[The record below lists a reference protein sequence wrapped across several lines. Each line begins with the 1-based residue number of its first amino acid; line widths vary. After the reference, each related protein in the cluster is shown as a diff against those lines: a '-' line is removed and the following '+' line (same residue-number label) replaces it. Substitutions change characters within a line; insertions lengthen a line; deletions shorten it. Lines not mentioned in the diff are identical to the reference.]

1 MDNQI
6 FETNQ
11 HTGKF
16 SLADFFARIYAL
28 VGMGIAVSAV
38 VAFITLT
45 VFADNISA
53 ILTGHTWLLFVLWI
67 LEMVLVVAV
76 TPMAAKNSP
85 MALPAFIGFS
95 ALNGFTL
102 TFTLA
107 YFDLSSIAV
116 AFAITAGMFFA
127 LSIFGKTTKR
137 DLSGMGKAMFA
148 ALIGIII
155 ASVVNL
161 FVGSSGMD
169 FMISILSVIVF
180 SGLIAWDNQRI
191 EMLYNRSNGNVTDG
205 WAVSMA
211 LSLYLDFINLFIS
224 ILRIPSPLHASQRPP
239 FTLKL
244 NRPF

>member
-67 LEMVLVVAV
+67 LEMILVVAV

-107 YFDLSSIAV
+107 YFDLSSIAI
-116 AFAITAGMFFA
+116 ALAITAGMFFA

-224 ILRIPSPLHASQRPP
+224 ILRIFGIGGS
-239 FTLKL
+239 KD
-244 NRPF
+244 

>member
-53 ILTGHTWLLFVLWI
+53 ILTGRTWLLFVLWI

-224 ILRIPSPLHASQRPP
+224 ILRIFGIGGS
-239 FTLKL
+239 KD
-244 NRPF
+244 

>member
-11 HTGKF
+11 NTGKF

-45 VFADNISA
+45 MFADNISA

-107 YFDLSSIAV
+107 YFNLSSIAI

-127 LSIFGKTTKR
+127 LSVFGKTTKR

-155 ASVVNL
+155 ASLVNL

-191 EMLYNRSNGNVTDG
+191 EALYNQANGKVTDG

-224 ILRIPSPLHASQRPP
+224 ILRIFGVGGSRD
-239 FTLKL
+239 
-244 NRPF
+244 

>member
-11 HTGKF
+11 NTGKF

-28 VGMGIAVSAV
+28 VGMGITVSAV

-45 VFADNISA
+45 MFADNISA

-107 YFDLSSIAV
+107 YFNLSSIAI

-127 LSIFGKTTKR
+127 LSVFGKTTKR

-155 ASVVNL
+155 ASLVNL

-191 EMLYNRSNGNVTDG
+191 EALYNQATGNVTDG

-224 ILRIPSPLHASQRPP
+224 ILRIFGVGGSRD
-239 FTLKL
+239 
-244 NRPF
+244 

>member
-224 ILRIPSPLHASQRPP
+224 ILRIFGIGGS
-239 FTLKL
+239 KD
-244 NRPF
+244 

>member
-1 MDNQI
+1 MMDNQI

-211 LSLYLDFINLFIS
+211 LSLYLDFMNLFIS
-224 ILRIPSPLHASQRPP
+224 ILRIFGIGGS
-239 FTLKL
+239 KD
-244 NRPF
+244 

>member
-11 HTGKF
+11 NTGKF

-45 VFADNISA
+45 MFADNISA
-53 ILTGHTWLLFVLWI
+53 ILTGHTWLLVVLWI

-107 YFDLSSIAV
+107 YFNLSSIAI

-127 LSIFGKTTKR
+127 LSVFGKTTKR

-155 ASVVNL
+155 ASLVNL

-191 EMLYNRSNGNVTDG
+191 EALYNQADSNVTDG

-224 ILRIPSPLHASQRPP
+224 ILRIFGVGGSRD
-239 FTLKL
+239 
-244 NRPF
+244 

>member
-45 VFADNISA
+45 MFADNISA
-53 ILTGHTWLLFVLWI
+53 ILTGNTWLLFVLWI
-67 LEMVLVVAV
+67 LEMVLVVALA
-76 TPMAAKNSP
+76 PMARKNSP
-85 MALPAFIGFS
+85 MALPAFIAFS

-107 YFDLSSIAV
+107 YFELSSIAI

-191 EMLYNRSNGNVTDG
+191 ETLYHQNNGNVTDG

-224 ILRIPSPLHASQRPP
+224 ILRIFGIGGS
-239 FTLKL
+239 KD
-244 NRPF
+244 

>member
-1 MDNQI
+1 MNNQI

-11 HTGKF
+11 QTGRF

-38 VAFITLT
+38 VAFLTLT
-45 VFADNISA
+45 MFADNIA
-53 ILTGHTWLLFVLWI
+53 TILTSSPWVLIVSWI

-76 TPMAAKNSP
+76 TPMAMKNSP
-85 MALPAFIGFS
+85 MVLPAFLAFS

-107 YFDLSSIAV
+107 YFNLSSIAL
-116 AFAITAGMFFA
+116 AFAITAGMFFG
-127 LSIFGKTTKR
+127 LSLFGKTTNR

-148 ALIGIII
+148 GLIGIVI

-180 SGLIAWDNQRI
+180 SGLIAWDNKKI
-191 EMLYNRSNGNVTDG
+191 EMIYRQANGNVSDG

-224 ILRIPSPLHASQRPP
+224 ILRLVGIGEDRD
-239 FTLKL
+239 
-244 NRPF
+244 

>member
-1 MDNQI
+1 MMDNQI

-67 LEMVLVVAV
+67 LEMILVVAV

-107 YFDLSSIAV
+107 YFDLSSIAI

-224 ILRIPSPLHASQRPP
+224 ILRIFGIGGS
-239 FTLKL
+239 KD
-244 NRPF
+244 

>member
-11 HTGKF
+11 NTGKF

-45 VFADNISA
+45 MFADNISA

-107 YFDLSSIAV
+107 YFNLSSIAI

-127 LSIFGKTTKR
+127 LSVFGKTTKR
-137 DLSGMGKAMFA
+137 DLSGMG
-148 ALIGIII
+148 
-155 ASVVNL
+155 
-161 FVGSSGMD
+161 
-169 FMISILSVIVF
+169 
-180 SGLIAWDNQRI
+180 
-191 EMLYNRSNGNVTDG
+191 
-205 WAVSMA
+205 
-211 LSLYLDFINLFIS
+211 
-224 ILRIPSPLHASQRPP
+224 
-239 FTLKL
+239 
-244 NRPF
+244 

>member
-11 HTGKF
+11 NTGKF

-45 VFADNISA
+45 MFADNISA

-107 YFDLSSIAV
+107 YFNLSSIAI

-127 LSIFGKTTKR
+127 LSVFGKTTKR

-155 ASVVNL
+155 ASLVNL

-191 EMLYNRSNGNVTDG
+191 EALYNQADSNVTDG

-224 ILRIPSPLHASQRPP
+224 ILRIFGVGGSRD
-239 FTLKL
+239 
-244 NRPF
+244 

>member
-1 MDNQI
+1 MMYNQI

-53 ILTGHTWLLFVLWI
+53 ILTGHTWLLFILWI

-224 ILRIPSPLHASQRPP
+224 ILRIFGIGGS
-239 FTLKL
+239 KD
-244 NRPF
+244 

>member
-67 LEMVLVVAV
+67 LEMILVVAV

-107 YFDLSSIAV
+107 YFDLSSIAI

-205 WAVSMA
+205 WAVRN
-211 LSLYLDFINLFIS
+211 IGHGKVQH
-224 ILRIPSPLHASQRPP
+224 RR
-239 FTLKL
+239 
-244 NRPF
+244 

>member
-1 MDNQI
+1 MMDNQI

-53 ILTGHTWLLFVLWI
+53 ILTGHTWLLFILWI

-161 FVGSSGMD
+161 FVGSSGVD

-224 ILRIPSPLHASQRPP
+224 ILRIFGIGGS
-239 FTLKL
+239 KD
-244 NRPF
+244 

>member
-1 MDNQI
+1 MDHQI

-11 HTGKF
+11 NTGKF

-38 VAFITLT
+38 VAFLTLT
-45 VFADNISA
+45 LFADNISA
-53 ILTGHTWLLFVLWI
+53 ILTGNTWLLFVLWI

-85 MALPAFIGFS
+85 MALPAFIAFS

-107 YFDLSSIAV
+107 YFSLTSIAI

-127 LSIFGKTTKR
+127 LSLFGKTTKR

-155 ASVVNL
+155 ASIVNL

-191 EMLYNRSNGNVTDG
+191 TSLYYSANGEVTDG

-224 ILRIPSPLHASQRPP
+224 ILRIFGIGGSRD
-239 FTLKL
+239 
-244 NRPF
+244 

>member
-11 HTGKF
+11 NTGKF

-38 VAFITLT
+38 VAFLTLT
-45 VFADNISA
+45 LFVENISA
-53 ILTGHTWLLFVLWI
+53 ILVGSPWLLMVLWL
-67 LEMVLVVAV
+67 LEMGLVLAV
-76 TPMAAKNSP
+76 TPMARKNSP
-85 MALPAFIGFS
+85 MALPAFIAFS

-107 YFDLSSIAV
+107 YFDLGSIAL
-116 AFAITAGMFFA
+116 AFAITAGMFFT
-127 LSIFGKTTKR
+127 LSVIGKTTNR
-137 DLSGMGKAMFA
+137 DLSGMGKAMIA
-148 ALIGIII
+148 LLIGIII
-155 ASVVNL
+155 ASIVNL
-161 FVGSSGMD
+161 FIGSSSMN
-169 FMISILSVIVF
+169 FILSVVSVIVF

-191 EMLYNRSNGNVTDG
+191 EALYNQANGNVSDG

-224 ILRIPSPLHASQRPP
+224 ILRIFGVAGS
-239 FTLKL
+239 KD
-244 NRPF
+244 

>member
-1 MDNQI
+1 MMDNQI

-53 ILTGHTWLLFVLWI
+53 ILTGHTWLLFILWI

-224 ILRIPSPLHASQRPP
+224 ILRIFGIGGS
-239 FTLKL
+239 KD
-244 NRPF
+244 

>member
-16 SLADFFARIYAL
+16 SLADFFTRIYAL

-224 ILRIPSPLHASQRPP
+224 ILRIFGIGGS
-239 FTLKL
+239 KD
-244 NRPF
+244 

>member
-107 YFDLSSIAV
+107 YFDLSSIAI

-224 ILRIPSPLHASQRPP
+224 ILRIFGIGGS
-239 FTLKL
+239 KD
-244 NRPF
+244 

>member
-45 VFADNISA
+45 VFADNTSA

-224 ILRIPSPLHASQRPP
+224 ILRIFGIGGS
-239 FTLKL
+239 KD
-244 NRPF
+244 

>member
-211 LSLYLDFINLFIS
+211 LSLYLDFINRFIS
-224 ILRIPSPLHASQRPP
+224 ILRIFGIGGS
-239 FTLKL
+239 KD
-244 NRPF
+244 

>member
-11 HTGKF
+11 NTGKF

-45 VFADNISA
+45 MFADNISA

-107 YFDLSSIAV
+107 YFNLSSIAI

-127 LSIFGKTTKR
+127 LSVFGKTTKR

-155 ASVVNL
+155 ASLVNL

-191 EMLYNRSNGNVTDG
+191 EALYYQANGNVTDG

-224 ILRIPSPLHASQRPP
+224 ILRIFGIGGS
-239 FTLKL
+239 KD
-244 NRPF
+244 

>member
-53 ILTGHTWLLFVLWI
+53 ILTGHTWLLFILWI

-107 YFDLSSIAV
+107 YFDLSSIAI

-224 ILRIPSPLHASQRPP
+224 ILRIFGIGGS
-239 FTLKL
+239 KD
-244 NRPF
+244 

>member
-1 MDNQI
+1 MANQI
-6 FETNQ
+6 FESNQ
-11 HTGKF
+11 NTGKF

-38 VAFITLT
+38 VAFLTLT
-45 VFADNISA
+45 LFADNISA
-53 ILTGHTWLLFVLWI
+53 ILTGKSWLLVVLWI

-76 TPMAAKNSP
+76 TPLSAKNSP

-107 YFDLSSIAV
+107 YFDLGSIAI

-127 LSIFGKTTKR
+127 LSAYGKSTKR
-137 DLSGMGKAMFA
+137 NLSGMGKAMFA

-161 FVGSSGMD
+161 FVGSNGLN
-169 FMISILSVIVF
+169 FIISIISVVVF
-180 SGLIAWDNQRI
+180 SGLIAWDNQKI
-191 EMLYNRSNGNVTDG
+191 ERLYHSAGGNVSDG

-224 ILRIPSPLHASQRPP
+224 ILRIMGITNS
-239 FTLKL
+239 KD
-244 NRPF
+244 

>member
-11 HTGKF
+11 NTGKF

-45 VFADNISA
+45 MFADNISA

-107 YFDLSSIAV
+107 YFNLSSIAI

-127 LSIFGKTTKR
+127 LSVFGKTTKR

-155 ASVVNL
+155 ASLVNL

-191 EMLYNRSNGNVTDG
+191 EALYNQAKGNVTDG

-224 ILRIPSPLHASQRPP
+224 ILRIFGVGGSRD
-239 FTLKL
+239 
-244 NRPF
+244 

>member
-11 HTGKF
+11 NTGKF

-45 VFADNISA
+45 MFADNISA

-102 TFTLA
+102 TFILISVA
-107 YFDLSSIAV
+107 LPLLLPLRLVCSSPFQSLV
-116 AFAITAGMFFA
+116 
-127 LSIFGKTTKR
+127 KR
-137 DLSGMGKAMFA
+137 P
-148 ALIGIII
+148 
-155 ASVVNL
+155 
-161 FVGSSGMD
+161 
-169 FMISILSVIVF
+169 
-180 SGLIAWDNQRI
+180 
-191 EMLYNRSNGNVTDG
+191 NVTYQA
-205 WAVSMA
+205 WVKPC
-211 LSLYLDFINLFIS
+211 LQ
-224 ILRIPSPLHASQRPP
+224 P
-239 FTLKL
+239 
-244 NRPF
+244 

>member
-1 MDNQI
+1 MNTVTERDYMDNQI

-11 HTGKF
+11 QTGKF

-45 VFADNISA
+45 MFAENIA
-53 ILTGHTWLLFVLWI
+53 TLLTTSSWILFVLWI
-67 LEMVLVVAV
+67 IEMILVVAV
-76 TPMAAKNSP
+76 TPMAIKNSP
-85 MALPAFIGFS
+85 MALPAFIAFS

-102 TFTLA
+102 SFTLA
-107 YFDLSSIAV
+107 YFDISTISI
-116 AFAITAGMFFA
+116 AFAISAGMFFV
-127 LSIFGKTTKR
+127 LSLFGKTTKR
-137 DLSGMGKAMFA
+137 DLSGVGKAMFA

-161 FVGSSGMD
+161 FVGSSGME
-169 FMISILSVIVF
+169 FFISIITVIVF
-180 SGLIAWDNQRI
+180 SGLIAWDNQKI
-191 EMLYNRSNGNVTDG
+191 EKIYYQANGNVTDG

-224 ILRIPSPLHASQRPP
+224 ILRILGVANSRD
-239 FTLKL
+239 
-244 NRPF
+244 

>member
-224 ILRIPSPLHASQRPP
+224 ILRIFGIDRKSVV
-239 FTLKL
+239 
-244 NRPF
+244 

>member
-16 SLADFFARIYAL
+16 SLADFFARIYEL

-67 LEMVLVVAV
+67 LEMILVVAV

-107 YFDLSSIAV
+107 YFDLSSIAI

-224 ILRIPSPLHASQRPP
+224 ILRIFGIGGS
-239 FTLKL
+239 KD
-244 NRPF
+244 

>member
-1 MDNQI
+1 MMDNQI

-224 ILRIPSPLHASQRPP
+224 ILRIFGIGGS
-239 FTLKL
+239 KD
-244 NRPF
+244 

>member
-107 YFDLSSIAV
+107 YFDLSSIAI

-127 LSIFGKTTKR
+127 LSIFGKMTKR

-161 FVGSSGMD
+161 FVGSSGID

-191 EMLYNRSNGNVTDG
+191 ETLYNQSNGNVTDG
-205 WAVSMA
+205 RAVSMA

-224 ILRIPSPLHASQRPP
+224 ILRIFGISGS
-239 FTLKL
+239 KD
-244 NRPF
+244 

>member
-67 LEMVLVVAV
+67 LEMILVVAV

-85 MALPAFIGFS
+85 IALPDFIGFS

-107 YFDLSSIAV
+107 YFDLSSIAI

-224 ILRIPSPLHASQRPP
+224 ILRIFGIGGS
-239 FTLKL
+239 KD
-244 NRPF
+244 

>member
-28 VGMGIAVSAV
+28 VGMGIAVNAV

-45 VFADNISA
+45 VFADNSSA
-53 ILTGHTWLLFVLWI
+53 LLTGHTWLLFVLWI

-224 ILRIPSPLHASQRPP
+224 ILRIFGIGGS
-239 FTLKL
+239 KD
-244 NRPF
+244 